1 MEGFGDEMWRYVHPE
16 LVWWDE
22 DQEGPIHHRDLM
34 CQFCNEY
41 LVAVHV
47 TEFHTWQ
54 SVWVCHLCGVFFV
67 VVSWKALGAGR
78 HLLDAM
84 A

>member
-1 MEGFGDEMWRYVHPE
+1 MEGVWDEMWRYVHPE

-22 DQEGPIHHRDLM
+22 DQEGPIHHRELM

-47 TEFHTWQ
+47 TEYHTWQ
-54 SVWVCHLCGVFFV
+54 SVWVCHLCGA
-67 VVSWKALGAGR
+67 SLLLGHGR
-78 HLLDAM
+78 LWELGDFYWT
-84 A
+84 

>member
-1 MEGFGDEMWRYVHPE
+1 MEGVWDEMWRYVHPE

-47 TEFHTWQ
+47 TEYHTWQ
-54 SVWVCHLCGVFFV
+54 SVWVCHLCGGWLL
-67 VVSWKALGAGR
+67 SGHGR
-78 HLLDAM
+78 FWELANIYWT
-84 A
+84 